1 MARGRT
7 ATKANQAGEFGVVR
21 LPPDLTARVD
31 AEARRMESERPGSIV
46 SRVEAVRVLVHE
58 ALAVR
63 EEKHRSRK

>member
-7 ATKANQAGEFGVVR
+7 ASKASQAGEFGVVR

-58 ALAVR
+58 ALSAR
-63 EEKHRSRK
+63 EERHRGKR